1 MEYTGWYLISSDEN
15 GELSPWNICQD
26 IIDIIAKYPQSILRL
41 ITKLQQKKTEDVGD
55 EDEGAVNLDNGVI
68 QQAGV

>member
-26 IIDIIAKYPQSILRL
+26 VIDIIAKYPQADNIE
-41 ITKLQQKKTEDVGD
+41 IVKAAAEED
-55 EDEGAVNLDNGVI
+55 
-68 QQAGV
+68 